1 MEENIPTLFTKIV
14 LRKNM
19 DVRELK
25 GFVSLEIDK
34 AYRIGKSVAVLHGG
48 NVIGHVEK
56 IATPTIWRFLRSGDE
71 LTAEV
76 YEGVG
81 GWMNGRWFSVMT
93 HSFEIG
99 VKIQFPRLNRE
110 DGKLLLAHITRRKL
124 NSFPGVLVENCPHDL
139 IPWVEPVKDENGITS
154 FYFASSTISA

>member
-1 MEENIPTLFTKIV
+1 MEENIPTLFTKII
-14 LRKNM
+14 LRKNV
-19 DVRELK
+19 DLCTLQ
-25 GFVSLEIDK
+25 GFVALEIDE

-56 IATPTIWRFLRSGDE
+56 IATPTVWRFLRSGDE

-76 YEGVG
+76 YKGVG
-81 GWMNGRWFSVMT
+81 GWMNERWFSVMT

-110 DGKLLLAHITRRKL
+110 NGKLLLAQ
-124 NSFPGVLVENCPHDL
+124 CPY
-139 IPWVEPVKDENGITS
+139 N
-154 FYFASSTISA
+154 